1 MSKNC
6 VACLIVCAVLLIGTI
21 WLCGCGKASY
31 SEEKNPSVY
40 IIVTYPNSSEIY
52 VEGYGKISAYRDST
66 MSRVEI
72 DEVVYWTGVENVL
85 VKKDSH

>member
-1 MSKNC
+1 MDKNR
-6 VACLIVCAVLLIGTI
+6 VVCLIVCAIMLGLTI
-21 WLCGCGKASY
+21 WLCGCGESSY
-31 SEEKNPSVY
+31 SEEEKPSVY

-85 VKKDSH
+85 AKKDSH

>member
-1 MSKNC
+1 MSKNR
-6 VACLIVCAVLLIGTI
+6 VVCLIVCAVLLIGTI
-21 WLCGCGKASY
+21 WLCGCREASY